1 MLVTCALEREGKDME
16 DKHPHI
22 GSSLDDFLAE
32 DGTLELVKARAM
44 KRVIAWQLAQAMD
57 AKALT
62 KTEMADRMGTS
73 RTSLDR
79 LLDPAN
85 GSVTLLTLERA
96 ASAVGKRLRIEL
108 VDG

>member
-1 MLVTCALEREGKDME
+1 ME

-22 GSSLDDFLAE
+22 GSSFDDFLAE
-32 DGTLELVKARAM
+32 QGILEQVNARAL
-44 KRVIAWQLAQAMD
+44 KRVIAWQISQAMESRN
-57 AKALT
+57 LT
-62 KTEMADRMGTS
+62 KTEMSERMGTS
-73 RTSLDR
+73 RTAVDR

-85 GSVTLLTLERA
+85 GSVTLLTLEKA

>member
-1 MLVTCALEREGKDME
+1 ME
-16 DKHPHI
+16 EKRTYI

-32 DGTLELVKARAM
+32 EGILERVNARAL
-44 KRVIAWQLAQAMD
+44 KRVIAWQLSQAMD
-57 AKALT
+57 AKQLT

-73 RTSLDR
+73 RTAVDR

-108 VDG
+108 VDA

>member
-1 MLVTCALEREGKDME
+1 ME
-16 DKHPHI
+16 EKHPHI

-32 DGTLELVKARAM
+32 EGILERVNARAL
-44 KRVIAWQLAQAMD
+44 KRVIAWQLSQAMD
-57 AKALT
+57 AKQLT
-62 KTEMADRMGTS
+62 KTEMSERMGTS
-73 RTSLDR
+73 RTAVDR

-108 VDG
+108 VDA

>member
-1 MLVTCALEREGKDME
+1 MEG
-16 DKHPHI
+16 KHPHI

-32 DGTLELVKARAM
+32 EGILERVNARAM
-44 KRVIAWQLAQAMD
+44 KRVIAWQLSQAMD
-57 AKALT
+57 AKELT

-79 LLDPAN
+79 LLDPTN

-108 VDG
+108 VDA